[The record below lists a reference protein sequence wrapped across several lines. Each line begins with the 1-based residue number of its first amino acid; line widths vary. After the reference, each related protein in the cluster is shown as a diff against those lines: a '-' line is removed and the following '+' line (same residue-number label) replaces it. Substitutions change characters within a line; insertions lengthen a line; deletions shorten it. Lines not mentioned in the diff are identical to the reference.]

1 MWVVAT
7 KLESTEEE
15 NKKTLVCLAP
25 SSTDNAETLWAMKQL
40 VLICIHIKTTLAQ
53 EKGKEE
59 AVTCGTGSRSE
70 TGGAL

>member
-15 NKKTLVCLAP
+15 NKSLAP

-40 VLICIHIKTTLAQ
+40 VLIRVHIKTTLAQ

-59 AVTCGTGSRSE
+59 AVTCGIGSRSE